1 MKTSGTLLLLVAL
14 ICGMAVFAG
23 PARSQNAQQ
32 APPASNPGNAPAN
45 NMDIVRQQIQADKKS
60 FVAQNM
66 QLTQSEATAFWP
78 LYDSLQKGLVA
89 LGDRLAAD
97 AQEYA
102 ANYQT
107 LSDATAKRLTQD
119 FLAVQIQRVQLLQ
132 SYMPKFEAVL
142 PEKKVARYYQ
152 LENKAYA
159 IVNFD
164 AMKQIP
170 LVKY

>member
-1 MKTSGTLLLLVAL
+1 MKQSGVLLLVVAL
-14 ICGMAVFAG
+14 ICGTAVFVG

-32 APPASNPGNAPAN
+32 TPPANNAGNAPAN

-66 QLTQSEATAFWP
+66 QLTQSEANAFWP
-78 LYDSLQKGLVA
+78 VYDALQKGLVA
-89 LGDRLAAD
+89 LGDRVAAD
-97 AQEYA
+97 VNEYA

-107 LSDATAKRLTQD
+107 LSDPTAKKLTED
-119 FLAVQIQRVQLLQ
+119 YLAIQSDRVNLLR
-132 SYMPKFEAVL
+132 SYLPKFRAVL
-142 PEKKVARYYQ
+142 SEKKVARYYQ

-159 IVNFD
+159 IVLYD

-170 LVKY
+170 LVK